1 MNKKRLGKDYKEL
14 DRIISQKCYDI
25 SHIYYF
31 CSPYIGS
38 APKGRFRNEVFMR
51 FCDYYVSGFN
61 KIFKITA
68 NKGIKNYFYPST
80 VYLSEQP
87 LNMGEYT
94 AAKAAG
100 ESLCSLLSKSVEGI
114 NIFNPR
120 LPKLATDQTV
130 SLIGQRIDSPDSIML
145 NQLNQ
150 FHKLGRKR
158 MYA

>member
-1 MNKKRLGKDYKEL
+1 
-14 DRIISQKCYDI
+14 
-25 SHIYYF
+25 
-31 CSPYIGS
+31 
-38 APKGRFRNEVFMR
+38 MR
-51 FCDYYVSGFN
+51 FCDYYVSGFY
-61 KIFKITA
+61 KIFKIMA
-68 NKGIKNYFYPST
+68 GKRINNYFYPST
-80 VYLSEQP
+80 VFLSEQP

-130 SLIGQRIDSPDSIML
+130 SVIGKRIESPDAIML

-150 FHKLGRKR
+150 FHELGRKNI
-158 MYA
+158 YA

>member
-1 MNKKRLGKDYKEL
+1 
-14 DRIISQKCYDI
+14 
-25 SHIYYF
+25 
-31 CSPYIGS
+31 
-38 APKGRFRNEVFMR
+38 MR

-130 SLIGQRIDSPDSIML
+130 SLIGQRIDSPDVIML